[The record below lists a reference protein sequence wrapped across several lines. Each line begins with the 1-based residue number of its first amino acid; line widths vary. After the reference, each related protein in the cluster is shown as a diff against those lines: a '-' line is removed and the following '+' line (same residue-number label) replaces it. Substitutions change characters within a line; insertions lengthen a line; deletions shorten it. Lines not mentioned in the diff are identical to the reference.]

1 MNWPFARKPVLN
13 HSILD
18 LSQMDTALSWEVS
31 RLLAASGVPTVRQ
44 AFPRLVKEL
53 DRARRY
59 ARPLA
64 IMIVADHRGAG
75 PTHQSS
81 TGPDVVD
88 GASSPA
94 RVVPAVSPG
103 SVLIPVFVA
112 SVLREVMREADII
125 TYAAALRRCVVMMPE
140 VNRAEAIR
148 ARSRVGELC
157 ASRLDFAVRAGI
169 AVFPEDGWTL
179 DDLISNA
186 EHSADRHAAAR
197 QEVETLSSEERAAV

>member
-13 HSILD
+13 QSSLD

-81 TGPDVVD
+81 TEPVVD

-94 RVVPAVSPG
+94 RVVPTVSPG
-103 SVLIPVFVA
+103 SVLIPVFIA

-125 TYAAALRRCVVMMPE
+125 AYAAALGRCVVMMPE
-140 VNRAEAIR
+140 VSRAEAIR

-197 QEVETLSSEERAAV
+197 QEMETLSSEERAAV